1 MKKILSILIASVAIL
16 SFNSFA
22 EAATPKAGAVCTT
35 KDARAK
41 IGNVYFHCAVVPAK
55 WASSTQM
62 VWQNEEQWSSSIDK
76 LLSGLDPKTRYQY
89 CITQMSGIL
98 PGKKGDIP
106 QSALMACQNLPG
118 APKSTS
124 TTSTSSSQTAST
136 WPSYVTPSFISCLGM
151 NGFKPKDMNELM
163 MSLTD
168 GKNDQ
173 AFKACKALAPDIIAS
188 RIK

>member
-1 MKKILSILIASVAIL
+1 MKKILSLVFAGLVLLAYQSPAQAS
-16 SFNSFA
+16 N
-22 EAATPKAGAVCTT
+22 PKAGAVCTT
-35 KDARAK
+35 KDARVK
-41 IGNVYFHCAVVPAK
+41 IGNAYFHCAVVPAK

-62 VWQNEEQWSSSIDK
+62 VWQNEEQWSRSIDK

-124 TTSTSSSQTAST
+124 TPSSSSSQTASS
-136 WPSYVTPSFISCLGM
+136 WPPYITQSFISCLGM
-151 NGFKPKDMNELM
+151 NGFKPKDMNELLI
-163 MSLTD
+163 SLTD